1 MKIKKICCELPFVRP
16 GGVVVWCRL
25 SHRKPG
31 SSVRF
36 LKFGGPAVGRPHPWR
51 GRCGKRKVW
60 SRKRGIKASSDVM
73 SRGDWEAD
81 EPAKCVT
88 FLYIDTFVIAC
99 VSRFCTMCALK
110 EM

>member
-1 MKIKKICCELPFVRP
+1 MDVENCCHKVFGRKLHRFVVTRF
-16 GGVVVWCRL
+16 
-25 SHRKPG
+25 
-31 SSVRF
+31 SVRF
-36 LKFGGPAVGRPHPWR
+36 LKFWGPAVGRPHPWR
-51 GRCGKRKVW
+51 ERCGKRKVW